1 MSKQRHIVH
10 AAASVLLASAVSV
23 GTPALASEAGAF
35 IGGVF
40 ASKVM
45 NNMQRRTAA
54 EEAQAYSSAPAAQ
67 PVQQAAPAPAPAP
80 AAQTPQQKLDQLDKL
95 KATPAEYSRIK
106 MYHGGYFDRFLVD
119 DFRYQGVRCQ

>member
-40 ASKVM
+40 ASKVV
-45 NNMQRRTAA
+45 NNMERRTRA
-54 EEAQAYSSAPAAQ
+54 EEAQTYSAPPAAQ
-67 PVQQAAPAPAPAP
+67 PVQQAAPAPAP

-95 KATPAEYSRIK
+95 AA
-106 MYHGGYFDRFLVD
+106 GGYITPEEYKTKKQAILD
-119 DFRYQGVRCQ
+119 GM